1 MTRLLSLP
9 AVAVSAMTLDSMTP
23 RSTAPASTDP
33 EVGAHRS
40 RRRILAGMLVAG
52 TIAGTVVGA
61 PTAGAEPLSSLAPTV
76 IGSGLPGL
84 PGMPAEG
91 VRLDT
96 PRLATADNF
105 RDVAG
110 IDHAYAAGDSTLR
123 PGVFYRSNALQVD
136 DADLAILE
144 DLGIRTVIDLRTD
157 AEAEATPDRIPVGAQ
172 YVHLSVLGDED
183 SAADTGSV
191 VSALESPAGAAKM
204 LEDANV
210 QFVENPTVRQNL
222 GEVFRTLAT
231 ADGPVLFHCTA
242 GKDRA
247 GWVSAVLQL
256 AAGVSRED
264 VMANYL
270 ATNDYTKDRIDAS
283 VAQLRAAKGDQMAD
297 AYAVLMGVQPSFLQA
312 GLDAMDRD
320 FGGVAGYLTEG
331 LGLDAG
337 TVQQLTAKLG
347 G

>member
-9 AVAVSAMTLDSMTP
+9 AVAVSAMTLGSMTP

-96 PRLATADNF
+96 PRLATADSF

-123 PGVFYRSNALQVD
+123 PVCS
-136 DADLAILE
+136 
-144 DLGIRTVIDLRTD
+144 
-157 AEAEATPDRIPVGAQ
+157 
-172 YVHLSVLGDED
+172 
-183 SAADTGSV
+183 TG
-191 VSALESPAGAAKM
+191 PM
-204 LEDANV
+204 
-210 QFVENPTVRQNL
+210 PCR
-222 GEVFRTLAT
+222 
-231 ADGPVLFHCTA
+231 
-242 GKDRA
+242 
-247 GWVSAVLQL
+247 
-256 AAGVSRED
+256 
-264 VMANYL
+264 
-270 ATNDYTKDRIDAS
+270 
-283 VAQLRAAKGDQMAD
+283 
-297 AYAVLMGVQPSFLQA
+297 
-312 GLDAMDRD
+312 
-320 FGGVAGYLTEG
+320 
-331 LGLDAG
+331 
-337 TVQQLTAKLG
+337 
-347 G
+347 